1 MGSIAQGN
9 SATQTW
15 TVTAPAGD
23 GHADARLSRPQP
35 PTSAMPRARPKASPP
50 NSKLPR
56 PRHCP
61 RPSSPACQPTSGG
74 VGTVETITGKNF
86 GATATAPSDVLLFV
100 PGISWGAPYDGATL
114 DIISWSPTSIQFALP
129 APSGPGGEY
138 HISPPGPLY
147 IVIGTPSATSN
158 AETIAI
164 GSSVSTPPNAP
175 VITGVN
181 PTSGSASAGT
191 AITLT
196 GQNFGASEATCGGC
210 TFWISDYVT
219 LTDSGGTTFSVPGE
233 GSGLTV
239 TNWSPTSITFDV
251 PSGAAT
257 GTATVNV
264 TVNNFTSNS
273 EPLTISP

>member
-1 MGSIAQGN
+1 M
-9 SATQTW
+9 
-15 TVTAPAGD
+15 
-23 GHADARLSRPQP
+23 
-35 PTSAMPRARPKASPP
+35 
-50 NSKLPR
+50 
-56 PRHCP
+56 
-61 RPSSPACQPTSGG
+61 
-74 VGTVETITGKNF
+74 
-86 GATATAPSDVLLFV
+86 
-100 PGISWGAPYDGATL
+100 
-114 DIISWSPTSIQFALP
+114 
-129 APSGPGGEY
+129 
-138 HISPPGPLY
+138 
-147 IVIGTPSATSN
+147 
-158 AETIAI
+158 
-164 GSSVSTPPNAP
+164 
-175 VITGVN
+175 ITGVN
-181 PTSGSASAGT
+181 PTSGSASVGT

-210 TFWISDYVT
+210 TFWISDYVI